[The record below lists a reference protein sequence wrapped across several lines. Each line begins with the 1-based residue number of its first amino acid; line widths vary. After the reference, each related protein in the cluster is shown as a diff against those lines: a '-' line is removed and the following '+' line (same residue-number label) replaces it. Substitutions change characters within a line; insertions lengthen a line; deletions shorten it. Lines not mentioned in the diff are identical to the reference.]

1 MASPKQINF
10 RKISNGGGDSEVPS
24 LKCVFFLLFSIQLLK
39 RKHTLNPEMTFL
51 YQFHAQKALFKV
63 PNLLYKFLD
72 WKCLPPPL
80 EVFRKIIRFGNLTR
94 PYRCWMSQSTQY
106 LGWQCWSIWGTS
118 QRQKNLS
125 FDKRHGIIL
134 LHLPLWL
141 RCPGDWIPAICLS
154 SLVINCFHCLLHSG
168 CESWQ
173 WNHLLTALI
182 ASYSPMSCWL
192 PGQKR
197 FSRKQATPQ

>member
-1 MASPKQINF
+1 MRIL
-10 RKISNGGGDSEVPS
+10 EPS
-24 LKCVFFLLFSIQLLK
+24 SKCVLFWFFAIQLLK
-39 RKHTLNPEMTFL
+39 KRSLTLNL
-51 YQFHAQKALFKV
+51 LFCINFMLKR
-63 PNLLYKFLD
+63 PCLKFCCCFGL
-72 WKCLPPPL
+72 KMPPPAL
-80 EVFRKIIRFGNLTR
+80 EVFRKIIHFGNLTC

-134 LHLPLWL
+134 LHLLLWL

-154 SLVINCFHCLLHSG
+154 SLVMNCFHCLLHSG